1 VTGFENVPAELVAIW
16 DQAAGAWRFAVDQ
29 ADIDAHKGAVET
41 FTVSVTEDALRRPVF
56 ALLSALRGVES
67 LTARLVDVVGLDPSG
82 PRRTY
87 PCSRWI
93 GASGRA
99 PGSNRRLPETS
110 CPRCGWARAAHA
122 QALTGDGLVRQQGRG
137 AA

>member
-1 VTGFENVPAELVAIW
+1 MSGHENTPDEVVAVW
-16 DQAAGAWRFAVDQ
+16 DHAASRWRFAVEP

-41 FTVSVTEDALRRPVF
+41 FTVAVTDDAVRRPVF

-67 LTARLVDVVGLDPSG
+67 TTARLVDVVGLDRSG
-82 PRRTY
+82 PRLAV

-99 PGSNRRLPETS
+99 PGSNHRLPETL
-110 CPRCGWARAAHA
+110 CPRCGWARAEHA
-122 QALTGDGLVRQQGRG
+122 QALTSAGLVRQQGRG

>member
-1 VTGFENVPAELVAIW
+1 MNDELIAVW
-16 DQAAGAWRFAVDQ
+16 DNDRRRWWFAVEQ
-29 ADIDAHKGAVET
+29 ADLDTYRGSADTFAVP
-41 FTVSVTEDALRRPVF
+41 VTDEPTRRLVHS
-56 ALLSALRGVES
+56 LISSLRGVE
-67 LTARLVDVVGLDPSG
+67 TATERLIQATALEHDA

-99 PGSNRRLPETS
+99 PGSNCRLPETS

-122 QALTGDGLVRQQGRG
+122 QALTADGLVRQQGRG